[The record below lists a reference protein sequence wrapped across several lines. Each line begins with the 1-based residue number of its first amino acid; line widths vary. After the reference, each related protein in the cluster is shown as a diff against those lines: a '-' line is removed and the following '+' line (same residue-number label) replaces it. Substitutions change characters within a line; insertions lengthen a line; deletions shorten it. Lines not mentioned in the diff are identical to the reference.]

1 MGPNFNYVPHAG
13 QLAIH
18 ASGSA
23 RFRTVCCGRRWGK
36 TLCLAAELL
45 DRAGGEAAGDYGWI
59 APTYFIAERG
69 IEALRAIAGD
79 FVTIAGR
86 NPVRCEFTGAHGT
99 SRILFLSAD
108 NPESILGLGFK
119 GIVVDE
125 AARIPPDVWH
135 YTIRPTLAQTMGW
148 ATLIS
153 TPNGR
158 GWFYDLHT
166 RGNDPAETEYR
177 SFHFASNTNPF
188 FPTAEWEEAK
198 RTLPEDVFRQEYMA
212 EFLEDSAGVF
222 HSVDACLVDSPPS
235 QSAEVVIGC
244 DLAKHTDHTVLV
256 SMDRKTGACLEM
268 ERFNHLDWP
277 IQKERIVGFCRRRP
291 GLLVLDATGIG
302 DPIYDDLKQELP
314 HIQPV
319 KLTNPV
325 KTQLI
330 QRLVVGVEQRQISWP
345 RSWTTLTDEMKRYE
359 YQILPSG
366 TITYNAPGGYHDDCV
381 MALALANAERYQ
393 YKWTGGMKTFCTR
406 MAPMSLKTGG
416 RALRL

>member
-1 MGPNFNYVPHAG
+1 MGANFNYVPHGG
-13 QLAIH
+13 QLGIH
-18 ASGSA
+18 HTEA
-23 RFRTVCCGRRWGK
+23 RFRIVCCGRRWGK

-69 IEALRAIAGD
+69 VEALRAIAGD

-86 NPVRCEFTGAHGT
+86 NPVRAEFTGAHGT

-108 NPESILGLGFK
+108 NSESILGLGFK

-135 YTIRPTLAQTMGW
+135 YTIRPTLAQTFGW

-158 GWFYDLHT
+158 GWFYDIHT
-166 RGNDPAETEYR
+166 RGNDPVETEYK

-188 FPTAEWEEAK
+188 FPAEEWEEAK

-222 HSVDACLVDSPPS
+222 HSVEACLVQVPPS
-235 QSAEVVIGC
+235 PSDEVVVGC
-244 DLAKHTDHTVLV
+244 DLAKHSDFTVLIA
-256 SMDRKTGACLEM
+256 MDRRTGACLDM
-268 ERFNHLDWP
+268 DRFNHLDWP
-277 IQKERIVGFCRRRP
+277 IQKERIVGFSRKHG

-302 DPIYDDLKQELP
+302 DPIYDDLKP
-314 HIQPV
+314 VISRIQPI
-319 KLTNPV
+319 KLTNPT

-330 QRLVVGVEQRQISWP
+330 QRLIVAVEQRQICWP
-345 RSWTTLTDEMKRYE
+345 QSWTTLTDEMKRYE

-366 TITYNAPGGYHDDCV
+366 AISYSAPGGYHDDCV
-381 MALALANAERYQ
+381 MALALANSERHQ
-393 YKWTGGMKTFCTR
+393 YKWTGGMRTFCTR
-406 MAPMSLKTGG
+406 MAPMSLKTRV
-416 RALRL
+416 RALKY

>member
-1 MGPNFNYVPHAG
+1 MDQNFDYVPHAG

-18 ASGSA
+18 ASGSV

-69 IEALRAIAGD
+69 VEALRSIAGD
-79 FVTIAGR
+79 FVSITGR
-86 NPVRCEFTGAHGT
+86 NPVRAEFTGEHGT

-125 AARIPPDVWH
+125 AARIPPNVWH
-135 YTIRPTLAQTMGW
+135 YTIRPTLAQSLGW

-158 GWFYDLHT
+158 GWFYDMHT
-166 RGNDPAETEYR
+166 RGNDPNETDCR
-177 SFHFASNTNPF
+177 SFHFPSNSNPF
-188 FPTAEWEEAK
+188 FPAAEWEEAK
-198 RTLPEDVFRQEYMA
+198 RTMPEDVFKQEYMA

-222 HSVDACLVDSPPS
+222 HTVDACVVASAPT
-235 QSAEVVIGC
+235 QSGEVVIGC

-256 SMDRKTGACLEM
+256 SMDRKTGACLDM
-268 ERFNHLDWP
+268 DRFNHLDWP
-277 IQKERIVGFCRRRP
+277 IQKERIVGFYRRRP

-302 DPIYDDLKQELP
+302 DPIYDDLKYVIPQ
-314 HIQPV
+314 IQPV
-319 KLTNPV
+319 KLTNLT

-330 QRLVVGVEQRQISWP
+330 QRLVVGVEQRQICWP
-345 RSWTTLTDEMKRYE
+345 RSWTTLTDEMKRFE

-366 TITYNAPGGYHDDCV
+366 TITYNAPAGYHDDCV
-381 MALALANAERYQ
+381 VALALANSERFQ
-393 YKWTGGMKTFCTR
+393 YKWTGGMRTFCTK

-416 RALRL
+416 RTLKL

>member
-1 MGPNFNYVPHAG
+1 MGTTFNYVPHAG
-13 QLAIH
+13 QRTIH
-18 ASGSA
+18 ACDR

-69 IEALRAIAGD
+69 VEAFRDIAPD

-86 NPVRCEFTGAHGT
+86 NPVRATFTGAHGE

-125 AARIPPDVWH
+125 AARIPADVWH

-166 RGNDPAETEYR
+166 RGKDPAETDYA
-177 SFHFASNTNPF
+177 SFHFPSKSNPY
-188 FPTAEWEEAK
+188 FPKEEWEEAR
-198 RTLPEDVFRQEYMA
+198 RTLPEDVFRQEYLA

-222 HSVDACLVDSPPS
+222 RNVDDCLTSDIRPQTS
-235 QSAEVVIGC
+235 EIVIGC
-244 DLAKHTDHTVLV
+244 DLAKHTDHTVLIA
-256 SMDRKTGACLEM
+256 MDRKSGHCLEM
-268 ERFNHLDWP
+268 DRFNHLDWP
-277 IQKERIVGFCRRRP
+277 IQKERIVSFYRKYN

-302 DPIYDDLKQELP
+302 DPVYDDLRHVIP
-314 HIQPV
+314 RIQPV
-319 KLTNPV
+319 KLTNV
-325 KTQLI
+325 SKAQLI
-330 QRLVVGVEQRQISWP
+330 QRLVVAVEQRQIGWP
-345 RSWTTLTDEMKRYE
+345 AAWTVLTDEMKRYE
-359 YQILPSG
+359 YQITSSG
-366 TITYNAPGGYHDDCV
+366 NITYNAPGGYHDDCV
-381 MALALANAERYQ
+381 IALALANSERYQ
-393 YKWTGGMKTFCTR
+393 FKWTGAIR
-406 MAPMSLKTGG
+406 LLPSAPRAARLTARG
-416 RALRL
+416 RVLAG

>member
-1 MGPNFNYVPHAG
+1 MGSNFNYVPHAG

-18 ASGSA
+18 ASGSV

-69 IEALRAIAGD
+69 VEALRSIAGD
-79 FVTIAGR
+79 FVSITGR
-86 NPVRCEFTGAHGT
+86 NPVRAEFTGEHGT

-125 AARIPPDVWH
+125 AARIPPNVWH
-135 YTIRPTLAQTMGW
+135 YTIRPTLSQSMGW

-166 RGNDPAETEYR
+166 RGRDPEETDYQ

-188 FPTAEWEEAK
+188 FPMEEWEEAK
-198 RTLPEDVFRQEYMA
+198 RTMPEDVFKQEYMA

-222 HSVDACLVDSPPS
+222 HSVDGCLVDAPPF

-256 SMDRKTGACLEM
+256 SMDRKTGGCLEM

-277 IQKERIVGFCRRRP
+277 IQKERIVGFYRRRP

-302 DPIYDDLKQELP
+302 DPIYDDLKNVIPQ
-314 HIQPV
+314 IQPV
-319 KLTNPV
+319 KLTNLT

-330 QRLVVGVEQRQISWP
+330 QRLVVGVEQRQICWP

-359 YQILPSG
+359 YEILPSG
-366 TITYNAPGGYHDDCV
+366 TITYNAPAGYHDDCV
-381 MALALANAERYQ
+381 VALALANSERFQ
-393 YKWTGGMKTFCTR
+393 YKWTGGMRTFCTK

-416 RALRL
+416 RALKL

>member
-1 MGPNFNYVPHAG
+1 MGVTFNYVPHEG
-13 QLAIH
+13 QRAIH
-18 ASGSA
+18 GTRDR
-23 RFRTVCCGRRWGK
+23 RFRIVCCGRRWGK
-36 TLCLAAELL
+36 TLSLAAELL
-45 DRAGGEAAGDYGWI
+45 DRGAGEAAGDYAWI

-69 IEALRAIAGD
+69 VEALRDIAPE
-79 FVTIAGR
+79 FVRFTGR
-86 NPVRCEFTGAHGT
+86 NPVRAEFTGAHGT

-119 GIVVDE
+119 GIVIDE

-135 YTIRPTLAQTMGW
+135 YTIRPTLAQTLGW

-166 RGNDPAETEYR
+166 RGMDPAETEYQ
-177 SFHFASNTNPF
+177 SFHFPSNSNPY
-188 FPTAEWEEAK
+188 FPAAEWEEAK
-198 RTLPEDVFRQEYMA
+198 RTMPEDVFRQEYMA

-222 HSVDACLVDSPPS
+222 HSVEYCVVDAAPP
-235 QSAEVVIGC
+235 QSGEVVIGC
-244 DLAKHTDHTVLV
+244 DLAKHSDFTVLIA
-256 SMDRKTGACLEM
+256 MDRKTGACLDIA
-268 ERFNHLDWP
+268 RFNHLDWP
-277 IQKERIVGFCRRRP
+277 VQKERIVGFCRKHN

-302 DPIYDDLKQELP
+302 DPIYDDLKHEIPQ
-314 HIQPV
+314 IQPV

-345 RSWTTLTDEMKRYE
+345 RSWTMLTDEMKRYE

-381 MALALANAERYQ
+381 VALALANAQRFHYT
-393 YKWTGGMKTFCTR
+393 WTGGMKTFCTR